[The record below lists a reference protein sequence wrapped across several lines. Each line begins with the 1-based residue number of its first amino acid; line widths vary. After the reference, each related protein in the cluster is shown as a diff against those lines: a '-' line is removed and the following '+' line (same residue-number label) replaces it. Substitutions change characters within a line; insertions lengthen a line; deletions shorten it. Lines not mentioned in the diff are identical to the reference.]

1 MNRKDKKS
9 ALLDNSKTTGNFNLL
24 SSTPELRRK
33 AHLSK
38 HVCLHISE
46 VSAVMVG
53 ICLAGVGL
61 IDLAHLARRVDGYIY
76 DLLAVDSLAFTITCC
91 TAFGAFRS
99 PNLRKTLRLEKV
111 SEIFFSI
118 SLFLMLII
126 TLLTVYSS
134 IKHGPL

>member
-1 MNRKDKKS
+1 MNRKDRKN
-9 ALLDNSKTTGNFNLL
+9 ALTDNSKTTNHLL

-61 IDLAHLARRVDGYIY
+61 IDLANLAGRVDRYIY
-76 DLLAVDSLAFTITCC
+76 DLLAIDSLAFTITCC
-91 TAFGAFRS
+91 TAFWAFRS
-99 PNLRKTLRLEKV
+99 ANLRKTLQLEKV
-111 SEIFFSI
+111 SEIFFVI
-118 SLFLMLII
+118 SLFLMLVV
-126 TLLTVYSS
+126 TLLTVYGS
-134 IKHGPL
+134 IKHGPLG